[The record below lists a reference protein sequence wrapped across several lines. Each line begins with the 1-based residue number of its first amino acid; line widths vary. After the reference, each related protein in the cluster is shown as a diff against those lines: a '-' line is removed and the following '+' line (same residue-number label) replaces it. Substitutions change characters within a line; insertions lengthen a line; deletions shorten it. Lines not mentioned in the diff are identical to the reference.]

1 MYVFY
6 YTIYNINRDVFS
18 VSDYLQDGRPTSVQ
32 GPDLE
37 NQNSLDSGESCL
49 FGSSSFVSS
58 AK

>member
-1 MYVFY
+1 MYVCILLY
-6 YTIYNINRDVFS
+6 YILIVMFS

-37 NQNSLDSGESCL
+37 NQNSLDSGESCS

-58 AK
+58 VK